1 MLYIMINWIKHN
13 IFYLFFIFDYE
24 KKIEIKICSF
34 AKYKFIMKG
43 QGVISFTNLLKK
55 KLGWGGGL
63 ILYLLQ
69 SSDYFKT
76 YSTIKIQKI

>member
-34 AKYKFIMKG
+34 AKCKFIMKG

-55 KLGWGGGL
+55 IGVGGRFNIISIAVFRL
-63 ILYLLQ
+63 FQDLLH
-69 SSDYFKT
+69 Y
-76 YSTIKIQKI
+76 